1 MNVTE
6 YIYNTVFKES
16 YVVLSIVYFYFY
28 FGDLELFLS
37 IYGGSSEL
45 SL

>member
-6 YIYNTVFKES
+6 YIYPTVFKES
-16 YVVLSIVYFYFY
+16 YVVLLIEYFYFY
-28 FGDLELFLS
+28 FSDLELFLR
-37 IYGGSSEL
+37 IYGRSSEL